1 MSGQVILNF
10 IGNIFIMIG
19 LFVFG
24 DNYFGFRIPIVIT
37 TLITF
42 IIIYAIFIEIE
53 KKYNFKNHNL
63 KIIFMFLLVSNFI
76 IYNASRTVEPTIFRM
91 LFVCLICYLFIK
103 LSDKNKLRSFII
115 GLLTS
120 ISMFL
125 VYITNSFLCISFILF
140 IIYLFYSCS

>member
-1 MSGQVILNF
+1 MNKIIHIVKSKKSYFLILGLLLLLFFVRLIFLDGDIPPNSLLDYSPVDEGIYGNLALNTINFNSINPNSYFGVDFINMSGQVILNF

-53 KKYNFKNHNL
+53 KKYNFK
-63 KIIFMFLLVSNFI
+63 KS
-76 IYNASRTVEPTIFRM
+76 
-91 LFVCLICYLFIK
+91 
-103 LSDKNKLRSFII
+103 
-115 GLLTS
+115 
-120 ISMFL
+120 
-125 VYITNSFLCISFILF
+125 
-140 IIYLFYSCS
+140 